1 MGELTGT
8 EGIPCSAAEPDQAT
22 AQLPRH
28 WARDFFLVHLCLEAQ
43 SNEEALG
50 RLQARA
56 CKFCLCP
63 FKLSMR

>member
-50 RLQARA
+50 PAAGA
-56 CKFCLCP
+56 CMQILFMP
-63 FKLSMR
+63 I